1 MDALFARLLR
11 FSRLH
16 LILLAAATVVLSIF
30 AVRVD
35 FDFTLEKLFAP
46 EGGLFTPRTRSTEAL
61 ETYRAFTDRHGKND
75 LMLYAAFRVD
85 DVFAPALRE
94 KLRALAAKL
103 RAIDGVETV
112 VTIDDAIVA
121 ARTLGFSDDEIR
133 AEMTSSPIF
142 RGTIVDA
149 DGEVSAIVAQLS
161 PRCVNQK
168 DREPVLARVREVLAR
183 DGETVAPR
191 FHLAGIPT
199 IEHEY
204 IRLTQRD
211 LLKFMPISLA
221 IFLLLLALYFRNV
234 VGTFLPLAT
243 VLVGVIW
250 MLGAMTLTGRPISV
264 LTTIVPN
271 LIIVIGI
278 SDSVHMLSR
287 YQEDLRRR
295 PERRAALAHTLT
307 RMTWACFLTSF
318 TTAVGFASLL
328 LTNVAVVQEFGLVA
342 AVGIMMAYFVTIQVV
357 PAVLDNV
364 PPLRGRFA
372 DEFAQV
378 VSTRSMTAVA
388 RIVHRRRGWI
398 VAVTVAILAAVAF
411 GIPRIEENSS
421 WLQDIDPKNEVYVAH
436 DYIEHNLA
444 SIFTVELS
452 LAGDFRRLET
462 LVALDAYEA
471 RLREEPRVGSVVGWA
486 DVVKEAMR
494 ADPFVRERR
503 LPRTQ
508 AELDRIHGV
517 LKSTLGRTGIT
528 RALMAE
534 GFDYSRVTIRAS
546 ERLEAR
552 GLEEVV
558 AYAESVR
565 DAAAPFSVTPTG
577 KSWLAKKSLDGV
589 IHSMIATVGVAALVI
604 SLVMAFMFGSV
615 RTGVISMI
623 PNFLPMAVT
632 AGIMGYLEIDLN
644 FSTITVFSVSLG
656 LAVDNT
662 IHFLSRYRLEI
673 HKDPDHVKAI
683 YRTLEGVGRPM
694 VFSTVLLIL
703 GFGAILTSN
712 FKFTFYFGLLGGIT
726 VLTALL
732 ADLFVLPVLLIWFRP
747 TVRTPREFLARF
759 RRTPQAF
766 TDSTEV

>member
-1 MDALFARLLR
+1 MDAFFERALRRSKIHLL
-11 FSRLH
+11 
-16 LILLAAATVVLSIF
+16 LLAALTVGLSHF

-35 FDFTLEKLFAP
+35 FDFTLERLFAP
-46 EGGLFTPRTRSTEAL
+46 EGGLFTPPTRSTEAL
-61 ETYRAFTDRHGKND
+61 DTYRAFTARHGKND

-85 DVFAPALRE
+85 DVFSPDTRE
-94 KLRALAAKL
+94 KLRALAARL

-112 VTIDDAIVA
+112 ITIDDAISA
-121 ARTLGFSDDEIR
+121 ARTLGFSDEEIR
-133 AEMTSSPIF
+133 SEMTSSPIF
-142 RGTIVDA
+142 RGTIVDGR
-149 DGEVSAIVAQLS
+149 GEVSVIIAQLS
-161 PRCVNQK
+161 PQCVNQK
-168 DREPVLARVREVLAR
+168 EREPVLAAVREVLQR
-183 DGETVAPR
+183 DGDALRTR
-191 FHLAGIPT
+191 FYLAGIPT

-211 LLKFMPISLA
+211 LLKFMPISMGV
-221 IFLLLLALYFRNV
+221 FLLLLALYFRNV

-250 MLGAMTLTGRPISV
+250 MLGGMALAGRPVSV

-287 YQEDLRRR
+287 YQEDLARR
-295 PERRAALAHTLT
+295 PDRRSAVAHMMT

-318 TTAVGFASLL
+318 TTAVGFASLI
-328 LTNVAVVQEFGLVA
+328 LTNVAVVQEFGLVSA
-342 AVGIMMAYFVTIQVV
+342 IGIMLAYVLTIQVV
-357 PAVLDNV
+357 PVVLDNV

-372 DEFAQV
+372 DEFAQLI
-378 VSTRSMTAVA
+378 STRSMRAVA
-388 RIVHRRRGWI
+388 RWVHRRPGLI
-398 VAVTVAILAAVAF
+398 VAATAAILTGAAF

-421 WLQDIDPKNEVYVAH
+421 WLQDIDSQNEVYVAH
-436 DYIEHNLA
+436 DYIEHSLS

-462 LVALDAYEA
+462 IEALDAYET
-471 RLREEPRVGSVVGWA
+471 RLRGEPRVGSVVGWA

-517 LKSTLGRTGIT
+517 LKATLGKTGIT
-528 RALMAE
+528 RALMSEDFA
-534 GFDYSRVTIRAS
+534 YSRVTIRAS

-565 DAAAPFSVTPTG
+565 DPAAPFTVTPTG

-604 SLVMAFMFGSV
+604 SLVMAFTFGSI
-615 RTGVISMI
+615 RTGLIAMI

-632 AGIMGYLEIDLN
+632 AGLMGYLDIDLN

-662 IHFLSRYRLEI
+662 IHFLSRYRIEI
-673 HKDPDHVKAI
+673 HREPDHVKAI

-694 VFSTVLLIL
+694 VFSTILLVL
-703 GFGAILTSN
+703 GFSAILTSN
-712 FKFTFYFGLLGGIT
+712 FKFTFYFGLLGGVT
-726 VLTALL
+726 VFTALL
-732 ADLFVLPVLLIWFRP
+732 GDLFVLPVLLIWFRP
-747 TVRTPREFLARF
+747 TVRTPREFFARF
-759 RRTPQAF
+759 RR
-766 TDSTEV
+766 